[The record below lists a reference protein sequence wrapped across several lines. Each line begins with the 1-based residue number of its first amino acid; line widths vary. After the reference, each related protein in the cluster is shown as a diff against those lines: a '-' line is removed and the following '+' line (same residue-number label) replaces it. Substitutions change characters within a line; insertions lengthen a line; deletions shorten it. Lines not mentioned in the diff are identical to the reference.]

1 MQVRLIFPLQVFKLT
16 VFFGMLINSNSLKY
30 MLSVVKKIQIMTFL
44 KVMNSKKNDNIRTNR
59 SFVMMA

>member
-44 KVMNSKKNDNIRTNR
+44 KVMNSKKNDNNRTNR